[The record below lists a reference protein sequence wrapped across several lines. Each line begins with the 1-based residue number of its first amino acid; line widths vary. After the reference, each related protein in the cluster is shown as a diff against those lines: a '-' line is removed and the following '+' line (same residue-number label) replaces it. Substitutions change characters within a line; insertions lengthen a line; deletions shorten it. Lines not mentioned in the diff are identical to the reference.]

1 MDWRHATPTQRLRGH
16 CPAIGR
22 LDTPPPTEMRGSTI
36 GIAIAIEKVAEVVG
50 EILAHRAA
58 LDASESTRSEV
69 LLYNDPMNRKVV
81 P

>member
-1 MDWRHATPTQRLRGH
+1 
-16 CPAIGR
+16 
-22 LDTPPPTEMRGSTI
+22 MRGSTI